1 MSRADHVPPAIY
13 RRRLFAG
20 LNLFAWAMAMAPI
33 VNNLGLL
40 WVAIEVTTVVS
51 ALLVT
56 IEGTDSAIEAAW
68 KYILIASLGLGISL
82 LATAVIYHAGSYSL
96 AQATSFPTPS

>member
-1 MSRADHVPPAIY
+1 MYRPITMPAALY

-33 VNNLGLL
+33 VDNLGLL

-56 IEGTDSAIEAAW
+56 IEGTDG
-68 KYILIASLGLGISL
+68 ASKQRGN
-82 LATAVIYHAGSYSL
+82 
-96 AQATSFPTPS
+96 TSSSPRSGWAFRCWPPP